1 MMVGQDLRWL
11 TLFLLGAYHGI
22 NPGMGWLFAVA
33 LGMQESS
40 ARAAVRALLPIACG
54 HAMAIAFV
62 ILLARLVQFV
72 LPLGTVKIAVA
83 AALVGLG
90 LYRLV
95 RSRHFAWGGMRVG
108 FRDLTIWSFLMA
120 SAHGAG
126 LMVLP
131 VVIGLGV
138 VQAAPGDHV
147 HMQAAQDPQTL
158 VTATLVHTAG
168 YLILTAALAL
178 VVYQKLGLALLRTAW
193 FNLDRVWAIALI
205 TTGCLAVVVR

>member
-1 MMVGQDLRWL
+1 MIAGQAWRWS

-40 ARAAVRALLPIACG
+40 GRAVVRALVPIACG
-54 HAMAIAFV
+54 HAIAIAFV
-62 ILLARLVQFV
+62 IVVARLVQFV
-72 LPLGTVKIAVA
+72 LPLDYVKIAVA

-108 FRDLTIWSFLMA
+108 FRDLAVWSFLMA

-131 VVIGLGV
+131 VVIGLGAV
-138 VQAAPGDHV
+138 HAASGDHL
-147 HMQAAQDPQTL
+147 HMHMAEDPRTL

-168 YLILTAALAL
+168 YLVFTAALAL
-178 VVYQKLGLALLRTAW
+178 VVYRKLGLALLRSAW

-205 TTGCLAVVVR
+205 ATGAAAVLAR